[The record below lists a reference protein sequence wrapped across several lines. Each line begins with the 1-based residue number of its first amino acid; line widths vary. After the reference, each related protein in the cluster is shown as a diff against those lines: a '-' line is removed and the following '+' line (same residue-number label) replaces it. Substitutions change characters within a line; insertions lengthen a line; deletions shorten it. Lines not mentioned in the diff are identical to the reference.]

1 MQKQLVLAALFAT
14 AQAADCV
21 DANTTMA
28 KAALTANNNASA
40 GLAAAKVAAD
50 KAAKVSKDAWD
61 KAVKDQGTWTTAMSG
76 FVAEQLKATN
86 DYNAQKKIMETAKAA
101 MDALK
106 NSGADAPSVAANKL
120 LPLYLAETAKT
131 TAAGLVS
138 NQAAGSL
145 WKADQDAGAT
155 QTILT
160 TNATEHDDLK
170 KAAKKA

>member
-86 DYNAQKKIMETAKAA
+86 DYNAQKKIMEAAKKA

-106 NSGADAPSVAANKL
+106 VADVTANKL

>member
-40 GLAAAKVAAD
+40 GLAAAKLAAE

-76 FVAEQLKATN
+76 FVAEQLLATN
-86 DYNAQKKIMETAKAA
+86 AYNAQKTVMENAKKA

-106 NSGADAPSVAANKL
+106 NSGAAAADVAANKL
-120 LPLYLAETAKT
+120 LPLYLADAAKT

-145 WKADQDAGAT
+145 WKADDDARAT
-155 QTILT
+155 LAILT
-160 TNATEHDDLK
+160 TNDTEHADAK
-170 KAAKKA
+170 TAAKKA